1 MSHKERRMDKTGT
14 KLFAA
19 IIIAI
24 VLLFG
29 AGIAYIWGIASQ
41 YEEDHPYIGSVAEE
55 AQKEQTWQQ

>member
-1 MSHKERRMDKTGT
+1 MDKTGT
-14 KLFAA
+14 KVFAA